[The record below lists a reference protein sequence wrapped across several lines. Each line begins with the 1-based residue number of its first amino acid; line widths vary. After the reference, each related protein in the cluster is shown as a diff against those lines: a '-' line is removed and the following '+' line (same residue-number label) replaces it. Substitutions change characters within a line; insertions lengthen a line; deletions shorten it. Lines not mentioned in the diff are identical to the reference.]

1 MATAGLGRSLTI
13 LLQAD
18 SSRLAN
24 DLAGAQSSLAKFG
37 AKVETYSRQATIALA
52 GVGAAAYSV
61 VNSASDLNESISKTG
76 VIFGEGSKDIEAF
89 ADTAAKELGLSKRA
103 ALDAAANFAIL
114 GQGAGLTGKDLN
126 AFSTDLT
133 GLASDL
139 ASFNNTSTDEAITA
153 LAAGLRGESEPLRR
167 FGVLL
172 SAAAVEA
179 KAMELGLAKSTKE
192 ISDQDKVLARQAL
205 ILEQTTKQQGD
216 FARTADGA
224 ANKQRALAAQVE
236 NTKSAIGQGLL
247 PAYQSLL
254 ENLIPIVSWT
264 GENADMMT
272 KLGIAIAG
280 VSGTVIALNY
290 AIKAAQITVTVFTA
304 VSAALRLT
312 MLTLAAA
319 TGSATAAQTLAELT
333 YKNSTAAAIA
343 YRIASVAQTAITYA
357 WTAAQ
362 WLLNAA
368 LTANPI
374 GLVVVAVGAL
384 VAAFTVAYNKSE
396 AFRAKVQDLWD
407 WIGRL
412 VDRIQN
418 SSFGKFGSKVA
429 DLFRAEGGPVRQGQ
443 SYIVGENGPE
453 LFTASSSG
461 MIHPSG
467 SFGGGGQNVVI
478 NMNGVIDGESAR
490 RTLEKLLQDS
500 ARRTGAVN
508 FTGATL

>member
-1 MATAGLGRSLTI
+1 MAATGLGRSLTI

-18 SSRLAN
+18 TSRLGN
-24 DLAGAQSSLAKFG
+24 DLMSAQSSLAKFG
-37 AKVETYSRQATIALA
+37 AKVETYSRQATIALGA
-52 GVGAAAYSV
+52 VGVAAYSV
-61 VNSASDLNESISKTG
+61 VNSASDLNESVSKTG
-76 VIFGEGSKDIEAF
+76 VIFGESAGDIERF

-103 ALDAAANFAIL
+103 ALDAASGFAIL
-114 GQGAGLTGKDLN
+114 GQGAGLTGKDLTN
-126 AFSTDLT
+126 FSTDLT

-179 KAMELGLAKSTKE
+179 KAMEMGLAKTTKE
-192 ISDQDKVLARQAL
+192 ITDQDKVLARQAL

-224 ANKQRALAAQVE
+224 ANKQRALAAEVE
-236 NTKSAIGQGLL
+236 NTKAKIGQGLL

-254 ENLIPIVSWT
+254 EALIPVVSWT
-264 GENADMMT
+264 GENAEMMT
-272 KLGIAIAG
+272 KLGIAVAG
-280 VSGTVIALNY
+280 VSGTIIALNY
-290 AIKAAQITVTVFTA
+290 AIKFAQMTMTVFTA

-343 YRIASVAQTAITYA
+343 YRVASVAQTTATYA

-362 WLLNAA
+362 YLLNVA
-368 LTANPI
+368 LSLNPI
-374 GLVVVAVGAL
+374 GAVVIAVGAL
-384 VAAFTVAYNKSE
+384 VAGFVIAYNKSE
-396 AFRAKVQDLWD
+396 AFRAKIQELWD

-412 VDRIQN
+412 GDRIKN
-418 SSFGKFGSKVA
+418 SSFGQFAGKVA
-429 DLFRAEGGPVRQGQ
+429 DVFRADGGPVRQGQ
-443 SYIVGENGPE
+443 SYIVGERGPE

-461 MIHPSG
+461 NISPSG

-500 ARRTGAVN
+500 ARRTGAIN
-508 FTGATL
+508 LTGATL